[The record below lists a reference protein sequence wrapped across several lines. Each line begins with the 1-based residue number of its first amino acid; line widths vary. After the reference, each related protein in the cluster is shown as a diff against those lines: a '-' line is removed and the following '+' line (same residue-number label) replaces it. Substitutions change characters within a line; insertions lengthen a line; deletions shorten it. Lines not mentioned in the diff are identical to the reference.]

1 MNADSGGEFAAG
13 LPEPSKSNSPTARK
27 GLPVMK
33 RPIVQAV
40 ITVVC
45 VIVVLKLISPFTAK
59 IPVVG
64 QYLTLS

>member
-1 MNADSGGEFAAG
+1 
-13 LPEPSKSNSPTARK
+13 
-27 GLPVMK
+27 MK